1 MENYKEKI
9 KKLLALSESSNEHE
23 AKAAL
28 LKAKQLMMEHK
39 ITESDLVDKKE
50 LGVKKVESTITYSSR
65 RDPWIDRLAG
75 VLAENYLCRF
85 VESRNWGRQ
94 TKNVQF
100 WGLEEDVEI
109 CLKVFE
115 YAVDCIRSQCKR
127 IKKENFAYSAQ
138 SRSILCNGYAMG
150 FILGLKEA
158 FKEQAESIKSEWGL
172 VPMMSE
178 EVVHSTDDLKKVRS
192 NNIKASGIY
201 KLSGYADGKNFDMGN
216 RVAAN

>member
-1 MENYKEKI
+1 MENCKEKI

-65 RDPWIDRLAG
+65 RDPWIDRLTG

-127 IKKENFAYSAQ
+127 IRKENFDYSAQ

-158 FKEQAESIKSEWGL
+158 FEEQAESIKSEWGL
-172 VPMMSE
+172 VPTMSE
-178 EVVHSTDDLKKVRS
+178 EVVHSTDDLKEVRA

-201 KLSGYADGKNFDMGN
+201 KLSGYADGKNFDMRN

>member
-50 LGVKKVESTITYSSR
+50 SSVKKVESTITYSSR

-75 VLAENYLCRF
+75 ILAENYQCRF
-85 VESRNWGRQ
+85 VESRNWGKQ
-94 TKNVQF
+94 TRNVQF

-127 IKKENFAYSAQ
+127 IRKENFDYTAQ

-158 FKEQAESIKSEWGL
+158 FEEQMESIKSEWGL

-178 EVVHSTDDLKKVRS
+178 EVVHSTDDLKEVRS

-201 KLSGYADGKNFDMGN
+201 KLSGYADGKNFNMGN
-216 RVAAN
+216 RVATN

>member
-1 MENYKEKI
+1 M
-9 KKLLALSESSNEHE
+9 
-23 AKAAL
+23 
-28 LKAKQLMMEHK
+28 
-39 ITESDLVDKKE
+39 
-50 LGVKKVESTITYSSR
+50 
-65 RDPWIDRLAG
+65 
-75 VLAENYLCRF
+75 
-85 VESRNWGRQ
+85 
-94 TKNVQF
+94 
-100 WGLEEDVEI
+100 GLEEDVEI

-158 FKEQAESIKSEWGL
+158 FEEQAESIKSEWGL
-172 VPMMSE
+172 VPTMSE
-178 EVVHSTDDLKKVRS
+178 EVVHSTDDLKEVRA

-201 KLSGYADGKNFDMGN
+201 KLSGYADGKNFDMRN